1 LKLRKNL
8 KQSMKTKFMLP
19 LLLALGIGS
28 AAISATVVP
37 GNAKES
43 TVLICNSPNAY
54 AYHSHKC
61 SGLQRCKSNVL
72 SIKLSEAKKAGRS
85 ACKICYK

>member
-1 LKLRKNL
+1 
-8 KQSMKTKFMLP
+8 MKTKFMLP
-19 LLLALGIGS
+19 LLWALGIGS
-28 AAISATVVP
+28 AAMISIVVP

-72 SIKLSEAKKAGRS
+72 NVKLVDAKKAGRTP
-85 ACKICYK
+85 CKICYK